1 LSVLLVTETVYV
13 ALGSNIGQR
22 AAFLERARS
31 AISLLLNVRLLA
43 VSSVEETAPF
53 GAGAQGPYLNQ
64 MLAISTTL
72 APHQL
77 LRALQAIERS
87 LGRVRTV
94 RWGSRTLDLDI
105 VRFGRREMTS
115 RSLVLPHPGLAS
127 RLFWQRELAQLEL
140 ALSA

>member
-1 LSVLLVTETVYV
+1 MIEIVFV

-31 AISLLLNVRLLA
+31 AISLLPSVRLLA
-43 VSSVEETAPF
+43 VSAVEETAPF
-53 GAGAQGPYLNQ
+53 GAGSQAPYLNQ
-64 MLAISTTL
+64 MMAITTTL

-77 LRALQAIERS
+77 LRALQTIEQS

-105 VRFGRREMTS
+105 VKFGQREMTS
-115 RSLVLPHPGLAS
+115 SSLVLPHPGLAS
-127 RLFWQRELAQLEL
+127 RPFWQREMAELGL